1 MSGWDRRTFLAT
13 GAFGTAGLALDNK
26 RALLGSAQ
34 KPWNAGAGR
43 TLRKFRDPAPTVC
56 RMCPA
61 HCGVVAFR
69 DGDRVVHVQG
79 NPGAPTNQ
87 GGICVRALAGL
98 ERVYDAERQLH
109 PLRRAGPRGS
119 GEWTRISWEDALAE
133 LGRRL
138 EGARG
143 RSVLHLGEDELLVED
158 FRDELGWKEVLVDR
172 PLPGRSGPG
181 SGESWYGAPVLGAF
195 AAQARGIFLFGL
207 RPLDGRFLVPLARD
221 VVRAREHGGSL
232 YLFDSMGGSTGSLAE
247 WHPVAPGTEAVVAY
261 GLARLLLSWGA
272 YDAARL
278 RQGVADAPEAL
289 RAALEAYTPEAVQEA
304 AGVPAAALV
313 NLARA
318 FSERK
323 PALALAPHASPAAP
337 AVALLNH
344 LAGTVNQ
351 PGGVATARR
360 PFFLK
365 ALRPSA
371 TPEAWWHRAASGAE
385 AVPLY
390 WAVEAN
396 PAYDVPGVA
405 AAEALADPSRVAF
418 LVAMDTHLTE
428 TASLADLFLPRA
440 THFECWDL
448 LEGCLPDGRPYLSL
462 QQPVTRPASEPDKL
476 RNPDTAHLD
485 LFSPAPR
492 ALGQSRS
499 MPDVLIALARARPE
513 ATFAFPTTRD
523 YLFEVLRKSWGPGSL
538 EALAR
543 RGIWVSGETRPP
555 VAPQPVSLLSAI
567 PAAVAPPPDSMFLLR
582 YDPATLP
589 RTYANTR
596 WGREIAHRFEAL
608 LHPQAAR
615 HRGIR
620 NGDTLSIRSSQG
632 TVTATARIIQGIH
645 PRVVALPDGF
655 GHRAGGSVA
664 RAMPRPPG
672 SPEKTY
678 LVRRRDVLTNPLG
691 LSAREVEPGEP
702 IWWSKAGPGASAN
715 SLFPLRLDGGGLQ
728 EWGALP
734 VEVRRA

>member
-26 RALLGSAQ
+26 RALLGSAH
-34 KPWNAGAGR
+34 KPWNASAGR
-43 TLRKFRDPAPTVC
+43 TLRKFREPAPTVC

-69 DGDRVVHVQG
+69 DGDRVVNVQG

-87 GGICVRALAGL
+87 GGICARALAGL
-98 ERVYDAERQLH
+98 ERLYDAERQLY

-119 GEWTRISWEDALAE
+119 GQWTRISWEDALAE

-143 RSVLHLGEDELLVED
+143 RSVLHLGQDELLVED
-158 FRDELGWKEVLVDR
+158 LREALGWRQVLVDR
-172 PLPGRSGPG
+172 PLAGRSRPG
-181 SGESWYGAPVLGAF
+181 SGENWYGAPVLGAF
-195 AAQARGIFLFGL
+195 AARARSIFLFGL

-232 YLFDSMGGSTGSLAE
+232 YLFDSVGGSTAGLSE

-261 GLARLLLSWGA
+261 GLARLLVSWGA

-278 RQGVADAPEAL
+278 REAVADSVEAL
-289 RAALEAYTPEAVQEA
+289 QAALRGYTPEAVQEA
-304 AGVPAAALV
+304 AGLPAATLV

-318 FSERK
+318 FSERR
-323 PALALAPHASPAAP
+323 PALALAPHDSAAAP
-337 AVALLNH
+337 AAALLNH
-344 LAGTVNQ
+344 LAGTVNR

-365 ALRPSA
+365 ALRPDA
-371 TPEAWWHRAASGAE
+371 TPEAWWHGAAAGGE
-385 AVPLY
+385 AVALY
-390 WAVEAN
+390 WAVDAN
-396 PAYDVPGVA
+396 PAYDAPGTA
-405 AAEALADPSRVAF
+405 AAQALADPSRVAF

-448 LEGCLPDGRPYLSL
+448 LEGCLPDGRPYLFL

-476 RNPDTAHLD
+476 RSSDTPHLD
-485 LFSPAPR
+485 LFGPAPR
-492 ALGQSRS
+492 PLGQSRS
-499 MPDVLIALARARPE
+499 LPDVLIALARARPE
-513 ATFAFPTTRD
+513 AAFPFSTTRD

-555 VAPQPVSLLSAI
+555 VTPQPVSLVSAI
-567 PAAVAPPPDSMFLLR
+567 PPQAAAPADSLFLLR

-589 RTYANTR
+589 CTYANTR

-608 LHPQAAR
+608 LHPEAAR
-615 HRGIR
+615 QRGIR
-620 NGDTLSIRSSQG
+620 SGDTLSIRSPQG

-645 PRVVALPDGF
+645 PRAVALPGGF

-664 RAMPRPPG
+664 RALPRPPE
-672 SPEKTY
+672 SAETPY

-702 IWWSKAGPGASAN
+702 IWWSGAGPGASVN
-715 SLFPLRLDGGGLQ
+715 TLFPLRLDGGGLQ